1 VGEGPEFVVRA
12 VLIGIGA
19 TAVVDLWGLFVVRV
33 FGAPA
38 TNWGLFGRWLGH
50 FPRGRFVHDSI
61 AKASA
66 VRGELLL
73 GWSAHYAIGI
83 GFAALLIAICG
94 LGWARNPTPLPAL
107 IFGLVTVAAPF
118 FVMQPAMG
126 AGIAASKTPKP
137 GPARLRS
144 IANHTAFGIGLYLSA
159 LLVARGG

>member
-1 VGEGPEFVVRA
+1 
-12 VLIGIGA
+12 
-19 TAVVDLWGLFVVRV
+19 
-33 FGAPA
+33 
-38 TNWGLFGRWLGH
+38 
-50 FPRGRFVHDSI
+50 VHDSI

-66 VRGELLL
+66 VRGEFLL

-144 IANHTAFGIGLYLSA
+144 IANHAAFGVGLYVSA
-159 LLVARGG
+159 LLVAKGG